1 MMKAGH
7 MSIST
12 NEEQDNK
19 IVYNDPAFEVLREG
33 TKQISITTYPI
44 TETSIPFK
52 KQFLENKNNFYLRV
66 N

>member
-1 MMKAGH
+1 MMKAVH
-7 MSIST
+7 MGTRT

-19 IVYNDPAFEVLREG
+19 IAYNDPASEVLRERY
-33 TKQISITTYPI
+33 KQISKTIYPI
-44 TETSIPFK
+44 IETSIPFK